1 MRRRSRV
8 GLIAGAGSISDVPR
22 LTTVVG
28 CAPSASSEFQ
38 HAVDDREAG
47 VVALGGRGDRDADS
61 RANSCFQCGALR
73 YKAAMRLVAATVL
86 GLALWASVG
95 SYAAAQR
102 DRADANAARRRA
114 RELNRQSHE
123 RYQLADY
130 QGAVELLEQAYAL
143 YPQPILLYNMARA
156 YGNLGRFEEA
166 IAAYERYLASAP
178 EGDDHRVIETRIRN
192 YRAVLEERRARE
204 AEARTARAAEAAETQ
219 RRAALLEARTE
230 PRPAEPDAAP
240 WVIAGVG
247 AAVLIGGG
255 VLGGLSLSERGAAES
270 EPAFIP
276 AQAAS
281 DRAVA
286 FAWAA
291 NGAFILGGVLALV
304 GVVWGIVDLTSS
316 ESARTAVSVRRGNL
330 EIVW

>member
-1 MRRRSRV
+1 
-8 GLIAGAGSISDVPR
+8 
-22 LTTVVG
+22 
-28 CAPSASSEFQ
+28 
-38 HAVDDREAG
+38 
-47 VVALGGRGDRDADS
+47 
-61 RANSCFQCGALR
+61 
-73 YKAAMRLVAATVL
+73 MRLVATTVL

-95 SYAAAQR
+95 SYAAAQQ
-102 DRADANAARRRA
+102 DGADASAARQRA

-123 RYQLADY
+123 RYELADY

-143 YPQPILLYNMARA
+143 YPQPTLLYNMARA

-178 EGDDHRVIETRIRN
+178 EGDDHRVIEARIRN
-192 YRAVLEERRARE
+192 YRAVLEERRARD
-204 AEARTARAAEAAETQ
+204 AEARTARAAEAETQ

-230 PRPAEPDAAP
+230 PPPAEPDAAP
-240 WVIAGVG
+240 WVFAGVG

-270 EPAFIP
+270 EPSFIP

-291 NGAFILGGVLALV
+291 NGAFIVGGVLALV
-304 GVVWGIVDLTSS
+304 GVIWGIVDLTSS
-316 ESARTAVSVRRGNL
+316 ESARTAVSVRRGSL